1 MELPHCCSNA
11 KSLIFSQTKNDVFS
25 AFTFLRDVS
34 AHKNSVSM
42 YHASQSN
49 GTKEFLQSSFRS
61 SHTEVR
67 CIFVTV
73 AVGMVG
79 GLAYACSCYTGKI
92 SLLLQG
98 MDM

>member
-1 MELPHCCSNA
+1 MYS
-11 KSLIFSQTKNDVFS
+11 V
-25 AFTFLRDVS
+25 FTFLRDVS

-49 GTKEFLQSSFRS
+49 ATKQFLQLSFRS
-61 SHTEVR
+61 SQTELR
-67 CIFVTV
+67 CICATV
-73 AVGMVG
+73 AFGMVG

-98 MDM
+98 MDISDIEIVIVNGPPGTLAQL